1 MDCKFPL
8 SSPSVC
14 VSVGSGKNGL
24 VFTVCGAPAAEVDVT
39 VGVPLESVVGAAPEA
54 EERGKEVEFVAV
66 ESEVVV
72 EEENSE
78 SLVARSARTG
88 GIRPRGTLG

>member
-1 MDCKFPL
+1 M
-8 SSPSVC
+8 
-14 VSVGSGKNGL
+14 
-24 VFTVCGAPAAEVDVT
+24 FTVCGAPAAEVDVT

-66 ESEVVV
+66 ESEPVEVVV
-72 EEENSE
+72 EVEDSE
-78 SLVARSARTG
+78 SLVARSTRTG